1 MRRKASCINRQYCGS
16 PYSRKLVCNPC
27 KYPGSFAHPCL
38 TSLCAPL
45 YGFLQSCPS
54 LRIPHRG
61 ASAGNILESN
71 SPNWRAMTLTES
83 DEARPWWEDNT
94 KLVSVIIGLPVVG
107 LIIIGV
113 LTLIGINTPD
123 FPYMISADFF
133 VADLFLRLLT
143 LPIGF
148 IAIRAFLRSMDNE

>member
-1 MRRKASCINRQYCGS
+1 MA
-16 PYSRKLVCNPC
+16 
-27 KYPGSFAHPCL
+27 
-38 TSLCAPL
+38 
-45 YGFLQSCPS
+45 
-54 LRIPHRG
+54 
-61 ASAGNILESN
+61 
-71 SPNWRAMTLTES
+71 LTES
-83 DEARPWWEDNT
+83 DEARPWWEYNT

-148 IAIRAFLRSMDNE
+148 IAIRALFRSMDNE

>member
-1 MRRKASCINRQYCGS
+1 M
-16 PYSRKLVCNPC
+16 
-27 KYPGSFAHPCL
+27 
-38 TSLCAPL
+38 
-45 YGFLQSCPS
+45 
-54 LRIPHRG
+54 
-61 ASAGNILESN
+61 
-71 SPNWRAMTLTES
+71 TES
-83 DEARPWWEDNT
+83 DEGKLWWEDNT
-94 KLVSVIIGLPVVG
+94 KLVSVIIGLPVAG

-148 IAIRAFLRSMDNE
+148 IAIRAFLRNMDNE

>member
-1 MRRKASCINRQYCGS
+1 M
-16 PYSRKLVCNPC
+16 
-27 KYPGSFAHPCL
+27 
-38 TSLCAPL
+38 
-45 YGFLQSCPS
+45 
-54 LRIPHRG
+54 
-61 ASAGNILESN
+61 
-71 SPNWRAMTLTES
+71 TES
-83 DEARPWWEDNT
+83 DEGKSWWEDNT

-113 LTLIGINTPD
+113 LTQIGINTPD

-148 IAIRAFLRSMDNE
+148 IAIRAFLRNMDNE

>member
-1 MRRKASCINRQYCGS
+1 M
-16 PYSRKLVCNPC
+16 
-27 KYPGSFAHPCL
+27 
-38 TSLCAPL
+38 
-45 YGFLQSCPS
+45 
-54 LRIPHRG
+54 
-61 ASAGNILESN
+61 LESN
-71 SPNWRAMTLTES
+71 SPNWRAMALTES
-83 DEARPWWEDNT
+83 DEAEPWWEDNT
-94 KLVSVIIGLPVVG
+94 KLVSVMIGLPFVG

>member
-1 MRRKASCINRQYCGS
+1 MA
-16 PYSRKLVCNPC
+16 
-27 KYPGSFAHPCL
+27 
-38 TSLCAPL
+38 
-45 YGFLQSCPS
+45 
-54 LRIPHRG
+54 
-61 ASAGNILESN
+61 
-71 SPNWRAMTLTES
+71 LTES
-83 DEARPWWEDNT
+83 DEGKPWWGNNA
-94 KLVSVIIGLPVVG
+94 KLVSVIIGFPVLG

-148 IAIRAFLRSMDNE
+148 FAIRAFLRNMDDE

>member
-1 MRRKASCINRQYCGS
+1 MA
-16 PYSRKLVCNPC
+16 
-27 KYPGSFAHPCL
+27 
-38 TSLCAPL
+38 
-45 YGFLQSCPS
+45 
-54 LRIPHRG
+54 
-61 ASAGNILESN
+61 
-71 SPNWRAMTLTES
+71 LTES
-83 DEARPWWEDNT
+83 DEARSWWEDNT

-113 LTLIGINTPD
+113 LTLFGINTPD

-148 IAIRAFLRSMDNE
+148 IAIRAFLRSMDNQ

>member
-1 MRRKASCINRQYCGS
+1 M
-16 PYSRKLVCNPC
+16 
-27 KYPGSFAHPCL
+27 
-38 TSLCAPL
+38 
-45 YGFLQSCPS
+45 
-54 LRIPHRG
+54 
-61 ASAGNILESN
+61 LESN
-71 SPNWRAMTLTES
+71 IPSWRAMALTES
-83 DEARPWWEDNT
+83 DEARSWWEDNT

-148 IAIRAFLRSMDNE
+148 IAIRALLRSMDNE

>member
-1 MRRKASCINRQYCGS
+1 M
-16 PYSRKLVCNPC
+16 
-27 KYPGSFAHPCL
+27 
-38 TSLCAPL
+38 
-45 YGFLQSCPS
+45 
-54 LRIPHRG
+54 
-61 ASAGNILESN
+61 
-71 SPNWRAMTLTES
+71 AMTES
-83 DEARPWWEDNT
+83 DEGKSWWEDNT

-113 LTLIGINTPD
+113 LTQIGINTPD

-148 IAIRAFLRSMDNE
+148 IAIRAFLRNMDNE